1 MTTSEIN
8 SVNQEKKIKEQHKK
22 EITQVKILPV
32 ANFLFC
38 ITKKKKKTVKMHLK
52 LCFFNLFICF
62 LNCKNCKSK
71 DCVIF

>member
-38 ITKKKKKTVKMHLK
+38 ITKKKK
-52 LCFFNLFICF
+52 N
-62 LNCKNCKSK
+62 NSKNAFKI
-71 DCVIF
+71 VLL